1 MYRIDPVADLRLAR
15 EFRTTPIGRHSPDL
29 QRLLRFFRGEPVEGK
44 YALLCTVPNREW
56 RLVELSGEVG
66 KPLTVHQGRVYTS
79 LAEAEWDVFKL
90 RWKRY
95 TGQDLVLD
103 EEGRR

>member
-1 MYRIDPVADLRLAR
+1 MSAIDPVADLRLAR
-15 EFRTTPIGRHSPDL
+15 EFHANPIGRHSPDL

-44 YALLCTVPNREW
+44 YALLCTKPSREW

-66 KPLTVHQGRVYTS
+66 KPFTVHEDRVFTD
-79 LAEAEWDVFKL
+79 LRQAEWEVFKL

-95 TGQDLVLD
+95 TGQELAL
-103 EEGRR
+103 